1 MEVFEEKSNFKMIY
15 NDNSSI
21 IVRKIDDE
29 NLNYIHFMKNVDFI
43 LYVNNIIVFI
53 EVKNYNKKYSSLQ
66 TEEEKKDFFSK
77 FVYRKPDKGHS
88 YTYDCIQKARDTFI
102 REYSSNKLGL
112 NIHYYVIVSMP
123 NTVPNFVLR
132 NMRKDLERYLPIFS
146 KVDNKLYTNQFIH
159 TSNVLTENSW
169 NNYMKNILGIEVN
182 FY

>member
-15 NDNSSI
+15 DDNSNI
-21 IVRKIDDE
+21 TVRKIDDE
-29 NLNYIHFMKNVDFI
+29 NLNYTHFMKNVDFI
-43 LYVNNIIVFI
+43 VYVNNIIVFI

-66 TEEEKKDFFSK
+66 TEEERKDFFSK

-102 REYSSNKLGL
+102 REYSSNRLEF

-123 NTVPNFVLR
+123 DKISKAILR

-146 KVDNKLYTNQFIH
+146 KLDDKLYTNQFIH

-169 NNYMKNILGIEVN
+169 NSYMKNILGIEVN

>member
-1 MEVFEEKSNFKMIY
+1 MEVFEKKSNFKMIY
-15 NDNSSI
+15 DDNSNI
-21 IVRKIDDE
+21 TVRKIDDE
-29 NLNYIHFMKNVDFI
+29 NLNYSHFMKNVDFI
-43 LYVNNIIVFI
+43 VYVNNIIVFI

-66 TEEEKKDFFSK
+66 TEEEREDFFSK

-146 KVDNKLYTNQFIH
+146 KVDDKLYTNQFIH
-159 TSNVLTENSW
+159 TYNVLTENSW
-169 NNYMKNILGIEVN
+169 NSYMKNILGIEVN